1 MNTKQ
6 IDQKFEKRKTT
17 HLIISILID
26 VLGMATYL
34 LPLVGELVDV
44 FYAPL
49 AGIIIFLMYRRDMKV
64 GIIGALFGTAE
75 ELFIADL
82 IPTAT
87 LLWVYTYVVN
97 KKKTY
102 NAFILEHK
110 KTLD

>member
-1 MNTKQ
+1 MKQ
-6 IDQKFEKRKTT
+6 IEKKFEKRKTI

-26 VLGMATYL
+26 ALGMASYI
-34 LPLVGELVDV
+34 LPLIGEFIDI
-44 FYAPL
+44 FYAPI
-49 AGIIIFLMYRRDMKV
+49 AGIIIFLMYRRDIKV

-87 LLWVYTYVVN
+87 LVWLYTYIVN

-102 NAFILEHK
+102 NAFLLENK
-110 KTLD
+110 RGLN

>member
-1 MNTKQ
+1 MN
-6 IDQKFEKRKTT
+6 DREVEQKYEQQKIT

-34 LPLVGELVDV
+34 LPLVGEFVDI
-44 FYAPL
+44 FYAPI
-49 AGIIIFLMYRRDMKV
+49 AGIIIFLMYKRDMKV
-64 GIIGALFGTAE
+64 GVIGALFGTAE

-87 LLWVYTYVVN
+87 LLWLYTYKLN

-102 NAFILEHK
+102 NTFVLDNK
-110 KTLD
+110 K